1 MNRKTFLKR
10 FKITKKEKIIRYLAG
25 RGHNFVKKNV
35 LEILRKRRKIKED
48 KLVLKYAK
56 THK

>member
-10 FKITKKEKIIRYLAG
+10 FKITKKGKIIRQIAG
-25 RGHNFVKKNV
+25 VSHNFVKKNV
-35 LEILRKRRKIKED
+35 LEILRKKKKVKED

>member
-10 FKITKKEKIIRYLAG
+10 FKITKKGKIIRYLAG